1 LRTTIRVFLRTEEKK
16 REKTQQPVQQTLV
29 KDEGATVG
37 TPAGQGDGNNQT
49 ETEDV
54 DVTGGGNLV
63 EVDNAVAEEV
73 IKPEEI
79 VNGETRM
86 GGPPE
91 VGISYYVYIQYVET
105 DTS

>member
-1 LRTTIRVFLRTEEKK
+1 MRTTIRVFLRTEEKK

-37 TPAGQGDGNNQT
+37 TPAGQGNGNNQT

-54 DVTGGGNLV
+54 DVAGGGNLV